1 MNEIFFKDFLKHF
14 GHSAVKNKKTKLKYF
29 SVNRCLKDYGY
40 IYASTLFFTRARSLP
55 SIPSSIFNE
64 SAYLTYQ
71 PLSEDATTDDN
82 YDSKGTG
89 KKSSKSITKLL
100 YLS

>member
-1 MNEIFFKDFLKHF
+1 MLSKIKIQ
-14 GHSAVKNKKTKLKYF
+14 TQLKYF

-71 PLSEDATTDDN
+71 PLSEDDTTDDN